1 MGKTFQ
7 EYLAFK
13 AKEKELQE
21 VEKDADGNLVNKDG
35 KVLRK
40 NRTGKKSEP
49 EASDKETEVD
59 TKPETDDEESPE
71 PKLKPKKKV
80 KAEPAEK
87 ESEPEPDTKDK
98 KSSESDAKGSEID
111 DKEEDDK
118 EAGQNI
124 VKKKQ
129 DADDVNKKDKL
140 DKKRFNPTRFVN
152 VKPEITEAVYDT
164 VVITF
169 GRMNPVT
176 VGHEKLINKV
186 ISTARTKRATPFVY
200 LTHTTD
206 PKKNPLPYNQK
217 LMFAQAAF
225 GSRLVVNSR
234 AKTIIDVAKELQR
247 TFKTLILV
255 VGSDRVKEFDTL
267 LKKYNGKEFTFDD
280 IQVISA
286 GERDPDAEGV
296 TGMSASKMRKAAEDG
311 DLNAFTKGLPSKL
324 KRQAKSVYG
333 AVRAGMGIAEGIE
346 EIEQDYLEEALTRQ
360 QRLRRK
366 MTMRRMKS
374 KIMMGRRRAM
384 KKRATLDV
392 LKNRSRRLV
401 YRMLKKRFSKGRYAD
416 MPYSA
421 RQRVDDRIKKISK
434 NRIDTLMRRFLPKVK
449 KVQQDRLAAK
459 IKKKNSTNTPKPK
472 SVKITKAIES
482 TNFDSMWESYMAE
495 RVKDGKLDPN
505 SPMGKT
511 KLTGREVTQYYRDNP
526 AAKRAARDKNI
537 KLAIELALDL
547 GGNMNYAI
555 KEIEKLKRN
564 LSKHP
569 EVKKALR
576 SANENFDYEGYAE
589 YTLEARMKSPQDKDV
604 KDLKGTQ
611 PSKYYKGVKKDT
623 KDDRD
628 AHFKAKAKMDDDNP
642 KAYTPAPG
650 DKDPKTGELKK
661 TKPSNHTDKFKKMFG
676 EQKAMKRPHM
686 LIARNGKPV
695 VDRRFKQF
703 RNGPE
708 ELEAQRV
715 RKIASLMQVA
725 EDVEF
730 IFESNPKKALK
741 SKAEKTGISYGILKK
756 VFDRGVAAWRT
767 GHRPGTTPTQW
778 GLARVNS
785 FATKSKGTWGK
796 ADKDL
801 ADKVRDKK

>member
-7 EYLAFK
+7 EYLAAK

-21 VEKDADGNLVNKDG
+21 VETDSDGNIVNKDG
-35 KVLRK
+35 KILKKAR
-40 NRTGKKSEP
+40 GKKKPEP
-49 EASDKETEVD
+49 EADGKKAEVD

-71 PKLKPKKKV
+71 PKPKPKKKV
-80 KAEPAEK
+80 
-87 ESEPEPDTKDK
+87 EPENEVEVDNTKDDLK
-98 KSSESDAKGSEID
+98 AKSKDSDVKGSEID
-111 DKEEDDK
+111 DKEDDDK
-118 EAGQNI
+118 ETGQNI
-124 VKKKQ
+124 VKKTADKKSSDEKQ
-129 DADDVNKKDKL
+129 

-152 VKPEITEAVYDT
+152 VKPEITEAMNDT

-176 VGHEKLINKV
+176 VGHEKLVNKV
-186 ISTARTKRATPFVY
+186 LMTARSKRATPFVY
-200 LTHTTD
+200 LSHTTD
-206 PKKNPLPYNQK
+206 SKKNPLPYDQK

-225 GSRLVVNSR
+225 GSRLVVKSR
-234 AKTIIDVAKELQR
+234 AKHIIDVAKELQN

-255 VGSDRVKEFDTL
+255 VGSDRVKDFDTL
-267 LKKYNGKEFTFDD
+267 LKKYNGKEFTFDN
-280 IQVISA
+280 IEVISA
-286 GERDPDAEGV
+286 GERDPDADGV
-296 TGMSASKMRKAAEDG
+296 AGMSASKMRKAAEDG
-311 DLNAFTKGLPSKL
+311 DLDTFKKGLPRKL
-324 KRQAKSVYG
+324 QRQAKSVYG
-333 AVRAGMGIAEGIE
+333 AVRAGMAIKEGIE

-366 MTMRRMKS
+366 MVMRRMKS
-374 KIMMGRRRAM
+374 KIMMGRRRAL
-384 KKRATLDV
+384 KKRATLEV

-401 YRMLKKRFSKGRYAD
+401 YRMLKKRFSKGRYAE

-449 KVQQDRLAAK
+449 AVQKARLANK
-459 IKKKNSTNTPKPK
+459 IKKKSSTTTPKPK
-472 SVKITKAIES
+472 SIKVTKAIES
-482 TNFDSMWESYMAE
+482 YDSIWESFVAE
-495 RVKDGKLDPN
+495 RVKDGKVVPN
-505 SPMGKT
+505 SPMGKQ

-526 AAKRAARDKNI
+526 AAKRAAKDKNV

-547 GGNMNYAI
+547 SGNMNYAI

-576 SANENFDYEGYAE
+576 QANENFDGEKYGE
-589 YTLEARMKSPQDKDV
+589 YTLEARMKSQQDKDV

-628 AHFKAKAKMDDDNP
+628 AHFKRKAKMDDDNP

-661 TKPSNHTDKFKKMFG
+661 TKPSNHTTNFKKMFG
-676 EQKAMKRPHM
+676 EQKILKRPHM

-695 VDRRFKQF
+695 VDKRFKHF
-703 RNGPE
+703 RNSAE
-708 ELEAQRV
+708 QLEAERQK
-715 RKIASLMQVA
+715 KIAALLQVA

-730 IFESNPKKALK
+730 IFESNPKAALK
-741 SKAEKTGISYGILKK
+741 KKAEKTGMPYGILKK

-785 FATKSKGTWGK
+785 FATKSSGTWGK
-796 ADKDL
+796 ADSDL
-801 ADKVRDKK
+801 AKKVRDSK

>member
-7 EYLAFK
+7 EYLAAK

-21 VEKDADGNLVNKDG
+21 VEKDADGNIVNKDG
-35 KVLRK
+35 KIL
-40 NRTGKKSEP
+40 KKARGNKKPEP
-49 EASDKETEVD
+49 EADGKETEVD
-59 TKPETDDEESPE
+59 TKPETDDEPE
-71 PKLKPKKKV
+71 AELKPKKKV
-80 KAEPAEK
+80 KSDDEVEVD
-87 ESEPEPDTKDK
+87 DTKDDPK
-98 KSSESDAKGSEID
+98 ASSKDSDKAGSEINDKEDD
-111 DKEEDDK
+111 DKET
-118 EAGQNI
+118 GQNI
-124 VKKKQ
+124 VKKTADKKSSDEKQ
-129 DADDVNKKDKL
+129 

-152 VKPEITEAVYDT
+152 VKPEITENLNEAAYDT
-164 VVITF
+164 AVISF

-186 ISTARTKRATPFVY
+186 LTTARSRRATPFVY
-200 LTHTTD
+200 LSHSTD
-206 PKKNPLPYNQK
+206 PKKNPLPYDQK

-225 GSRLVVNSR
+225 GRRLVVKSR
-234 AKTIIDVAKELQR
+234 ARTIIEVAKELQK

-255 VGSDRVKEFDTL
+255 VGSDRVKEFDDL
-267 LKKYNGKEFTFDD
+267 LNRYNGKEFTFDK
-280 IQVISA
+280 IEVISA

-311 DLNAFTKGLPSKL
+311 DLASFKKGLPRKLQSK
-324 KRQAKSVYG
+324 AKSVYG
-333 AVRAGMGIAEGIE
+333 AVRAGMGIKEGIE

-366 MTMRRMKS
+366 MVMRRMKS
-374 KIMMGRRRAM
+374 KIMMGRRRAL
-384 KKRATLDV
+384 KKRATLEV

-401 YRMLKKRFSKGRYAD
+401 YRMLKKRFSKGRYAE

-449 KVQQDRLAAK
+449 AVQKARLANK
-459 IKKKNSTNTPKPK
+459 IKKKNSTSTPKPK
-472 SVKITKAIES
+472 SVKVAKPAIES
-482 TNFDSMWESYMAE
+482 YDALWEAFQAE
-495 RVKDGKLDPN
+495 RVVKGKLDPN

-511 KLTGREVTQYYRDNP
+511 KLTGREVSQYYRDNP
-526 AAKRAARDKNI
+526 AAKRAARDKNV

-576 SANENFDYEGYAE
+576 SANENFDYESYAE

-611 PSKYYKGVKKDT
+611 ASKYYKGVKKDT

-628 AHFKAKAKMDDDNP
+628 AHFKRKAKMDDDNP

-661 TKPSNHTDKFKKMFG
+661 TKPSNHTTKFKKMFG
-676 EQKAMKRPHM
+676 TEQKILKRPHM

-695 VDRRFKQF
+695 VDKRFKHF

-708 ELEAQRV
+708 QLEAERQR
-715 RKIASLMQVA
+715 KMAALLQVA

-730 IFESNPKKALK
+730 IFESNPKAALK
-741 SKAEKTGISYGILKK
+741 KKAEKTGMPYGILKK

-785 FATKSKGTWGK
+785 FATKSSGTWGK
-796 ADKDL
+796 ADSDL
-801 ADKVRDKK
+801 AKKVRDSK

>member
-7 EYLAFK
+7 EYLAAK

-21 VEKDADGNLVNKDG
+21 VEKDADGNIVNKDG
-35 KVLRK
+35 KIL
-40 NRTGKKSEP
+40 KKARGNKKPEP
-49 EASDKETEVD
+49 EADGKETEVD
-59 TKPETDDEESPE
+59 TKPETDDEPE
-71 PKLKPKKKV
+71 AELKPKKKV
-80 KAEPAEK
+80 KSDDEVEVD
-87 ESEPEPDTKDK
+87 DTKDDPK
-98 KSSESDAKGSEID
+98 AASKDSDKAGTEID
-111 DKEEDDK
+111 DKEDDDK
-118 EAGQNI
+118 ETGQNI
-124 VKKKQ
+124 VKKTADKNSSDEKQ
-129 DADDVNKKDKL
+129 N
-140 DKKRFNPTRFVN
+140 KKRFNPTRFVN
-152 VKPEITEAVYDT
+152 VKPEITENLNEAAYDT
-164 VVITF
+164 AVISF

-186 ISTARTKRATPFVY
+186 LTTARSRRATPFVY
-200 LTHTTD
+200 LSHSTD
-206 PKKNPLPYNQK
+206 PKKNPLPYDQK

-225 GSRLVVNSR
+225 GRRLVVKSR
-234 AKTIIDVAKELQR
+234 ARTIIEVAKELQK

-255 VGSDRVKEFDTL
+255 VGSDRVKEFDDL
-267 LKKYNGKEFTFDD
+267 LNRYNGKEFTFDK
-280 IQVISA
+280 IEVISA

-311 DLNAFTKGLPSKL
+311 DLASFKKGLPRKLQSK
-324 KRQAKSVYG
+324 AKSVYG
-333 AVRAGMGIAEGIE
+333 AVRAGMGIKEGIE

-366 MTMRRMKS
+366 MVMRRMKS
-374 KIMMGRRRAM
+374 KIMMGRRRAL
-384 KKRATLDV
+384 KKRATLEV

-401 YRMLKKRFSKGRYAD
+401 YRMLKKRFSKGRYAE

-449 KVQQDRLAAK
+449 AVQKARLANK
-459 IKKKNSTNTPKPK
+459 IKKKNSTSTPKPK
-472 SVKITKAIES
+472 SVKVAKPAIES
-482 TNFDSMWESYMAE
+482 YDALWEAFQAE
-495 RVKDGKLDPN
+495 RVVKGKLDPN

-511 KLTGREVTQYYRDNP
+511 KLTGREVSQYYRDNP
-526 AAKRAARDKNI
+526 AAKRAARDKNV

-576 SANENFDYEGYAE
+576 SANENFDYESYAE

-628 AHFKAKAKMDDDNP
+628 AHFKRKAKMDDDNP

-661 TKPSNHTDKFKKMFG
+661 TKPSNHTTKFKKMFG
-676 EQKAMKRPHM
+676 TEQKILKRPHM

-695 VDRRFKQF
+695 VDKRFKHF

-708 ELEAQRV
+708 QLEAERQR
-715 RKIASLMQVA
+715 KMAALLQVA

-730 IFESNPKKALK
+730 IFESNPKAALK
-741 SKAEKTGISYGILKK
+741 KKAEKTGMPYGILKK

-785 FATKSKGTWGK
+785 FATKSSGTWGK
-796 ADKDL
+796 ADSDL
-801 ADKVRDKK
+801 AKKVRDSK

>member
-7 EYLAFK
+7 EYLAAK
-13 AKEKELQE
+13 AEEKELSE
-21 VEKDADGNLVNKDG
+21 VQKDADGNLVNADG
-35 KVLRK
+35 KILRK
-40 NRTGKKSEP
+40 SRGKKKPSDD
-49 EASDKETEVD
+49 EASKETEVD
-59 TKPETDDEESPE
+59 TKPETDDD
-71 PKLKPKKKV
+71 
-80 KAEPAEK
+80 
-87 ESEPEPDTKDK
+87 ESEPEKKDEPK
-98 KSSESDAKGSEID
+98 KEPEQKDD
-111 DKEEDDK
+111 DKEKDDDDDK
-118 EAGQNI
+118 E
-124 VKKKQ
+124 
-129 DADDVNKKDKL
+129 KKDSK
-140 DKKRFNPTRFVN
+140 DIKRFNPSKYVN
-152 VKPEITEAVYDT
+152 VKPEITEAMNDT

-176 VGHEKLINKV
+176 VGHEKLISKV

-200 LTHTTD
+200 LSHTTD
-206 PKKNPLPYNQK
+206 AKKNPLPYDQK

-225 GSRLVVNSR
+225 GSRLVVKSR

-267 LKKYNGKEFTFDD
+267 LKKYNGKEFNFDN
-280 IQVISA
+280 IEVISA

-296 TGMSASKMRKAAEDG
+296 AGMSASKMRKAAEDG
-311 DLNAFTKGLPSKL
+311 DLDTFTKGLPRKL
-324 KRQAKSVYG
+324 QRQAKSVYG

-346 EIEQDYLEEALTRQ
+346 EIEADYLSEALTRQ
-360 QRLRRK
+360 QRLKRK
-366 MTMRRMKS
+366 MIMRRMKS
-374 KIMMGRRRAM
+374 KIMMGRRRAL
-384 KKRATLDV
+384 KKRATLAV

-421 RQRVDDRIKKISK
+421 RQRVDDRVGKIPK
-434 NRIDTLMRRFLPKVK
+434 NRIDTLMRRFLPQVK
-449 KVQQDRLAAK
+449 KAQNDRLAAK
-459 IKKKNSTNTPKPK
+459 IKKKNSTSTPKPK
-472 SVKITKAIES
+472 SVKVAKPAIE
-482 TNFDSMWESYMAE
+482 NYDSLWESFKAE
-495 RVKDGKLDPN
+495 RVKDGKVVPN
-505 SPMGKT
+505 SPMGKS
-511 KLTGREVTQYYRDNP
+511 KLTGREVSQYYRDNP
-526 AAKRAARDKNI
+526 AAKRAARDEKT

-547 GGNMNYAI
+547 SGNMNYAI

-569 EVKKALR
+569 EVKKALQ
-576 SANENFDYEGYAE
+576 SANENFDYEKYAE
-589 YTLEARMKSPQDKDV
+589 YTLEARMNSPQDKDV

-611 PSKYYKGVKKDT
+611 PSKYYKGVEKDT

-628 AHFKAKAKMDDDNP
+628 AHFKRKAKMDDDNP

-661 TKPSNHTDKFKKMFG
+661 TKPSSHTTKFKKMFG
-676 EQKAMKRPHM
+676 AEQKVMKRPHM
-686 LIARNGKPV
+686 LLAKNGKPV
-695 VDRRFKQF
+695 IDKRFKQF

-708 ELEAQRV
+708 QLEAERI
-715 RKIASLMQVA
+715 RKLDMVMKVA

-730 IFESNPKKALK
+730 IFESNPKAALK
-741 SKAEKTGISYGILKK
+741 KKADKTGISYGILKK

-785 FATKSKGTWGK
+785 FATKGKGTWGK
-796 ADKDL
+796 ADSDL
-801 ADKVRDKK
+801 AKKVRDSK

>member
-7 EYLAFK
+7 EYLAAK

-21 VEKDADGNLVNKDG
+21 VEKDADGNIVNKDG
-35 KVLRK
+35 KIL
-40 NRTGKKSEP
+40 KKARGNKKPEP
-49 EASDKETEVD
+49 EADGKETEVD

-71 PKLKPKKKV
+71 PKPKPKKKV
-80 KAEPAEK
+80 KSDDEVEVD
-87 ESEPEPDTKDK
+87 DTKDDPK
-98 KSSESDAKGSEID
+98 ASSKDSDKAGSEID
-111 DKEEDDK
+111 DKEDDDK
-118 EAGQNI
+118 ETGQNI
-124 VKKKQ
+124 VKKTADKNSSDEKQ
-129 DADDVNKKDKL
+129 

-152 VKPEITEAVYDT
+152 VKPEITEAMNDT

-186 ISTARTKRATPFVY
+186 LATARSKRATPFVY
-200 LTHTTD
+200 LSHTTD
-206 PKKNPLPYNQK
+206 SKKNPLPYDQK

-225 GSRLVVNSR
+225 GSRLVVKSR
-234 AKTIIDVAKELQR
+234 AKTIIQIAQELQK

-255 VGSDRVKEFDTL
+255 VGSDRVKEFESL
-267 LKKYNGKEFTFDD
+267 LNRYNGKEFTFDN
-280 IQVISA
+280 IEVISA
-286 GERDPDAEGV
+286 GERDPDKEGV
-296 TGMSASKMRKAAEDG
+296 AGMSASKMRKAAEDG
-311 DLNAFTKGLPSKL
+311 DLNTFKKGLPRKLQSK
-324 KRQAKSVYG
+324 AKSVYG
-333 AVRAGMGIAEGIE
+333 AVRAGMGIKEGIE
-346 EIEQDYLEEALTRQ
+346 EIEQDYLAEALTRQ

-366 MTMRRMKS
+366 MVMRRMKS
-374 KIMMGRRRAM
+374 KIMMGRRRAL
-384 KKRATLDV
+384 KKRATLEV

-421 RQRVDDRIKKISK
+421 RGRVDDRIKKISK

-449 KVQQDRLAAK
+449 GVEKARLANK
-459 IKKKNSTNTPKPK
+459 IKKKNSTSTPKPK
-472 SVKITKAIES
+472 SVKIAKPAIES
-482 TNFDSMWESYMAE
+482 YDSLWEAFQAE
-495 RVKDGKLDPN
+495 RVVKGKLDPN

-511 KLTGREVTQYYRDNP
+511 KLTGREVSQYYRDNP
-526 AAKRAARDKNI
+526 AAKRAARDKNV

-569 EVKKALR
+569 EVQKALR
-576 SANENFDYEGYAE
+576 SANENFDYESYAE

-628 AHFKAKAKMDDDNP
+628 AHFKRKAKMNDDNP

-661 TKPSNHTDKFKKMFG
+661 TKPSNHTTKFKKMFG
-676 EQKAMKRPHM
+676 EQKILKKPHM

-695 VDRRFKQF
+695 VDKRFKHF
-703 RNGPE
+703 RNSAE
-708 ELEAQRV
+708 QLEAERQK
-715 RKIASLMQVA
+715 KIAALLQVA

-730 IFESNPKKALK
+730 IFESNPKAALK
-741 SKAEKTGISYGILKK
+741 NKADKTGISYGILKK

-801 ADKVRDKK
+801 ADKVSDSK

>member
-7 EYLAFK
+7 EYLAIK

-21 VEKDADGNLVNKDG
+21 VETDSDGNIVNKDG
-35 KVLRK
+35 KILKKAR
-40 NRTGKKSEP
+40 GKKKPEP
-49 EASDKETEVD
+49 EADGKETEVD

-71 PKLKPKKKV
+71 PELKPKKKV
-80 KAEPAEK
+80 KSDDEIEVD
-87 ESEPEPDTKDK
+87 DTKDDPK
-98 KSSESDAKGSEID
+98 ASSKDSDKAGTEID
-111 DKEEDDK
+111 DKEDDDK
-118 EAGQNI
+118 ETGQNI
-124 VKKKQ
+124 VKKTADKNSSDEKQ
-129 DADDVNKKDKL
+129 N
-140 DKKRFNPTRFVN
+140 KKRFNPTRFVN
-152 VKPEITEAVYDT
+152 VKPEITEAMNDT

-186 ISTARTKRATPFVY
+186 LATAKSKRATPFVY
-200 LTHTTD
+200 LSHTTD
-206 PKKNPLPYNQK
+206 SKKNPLPYDQK

-225 GSRLVVNSR
+225 GSRLVVKSR
-234 AKTIIDVAKELQR
+234 AKTIIQIAQELQK

-255 VGSDRVKEFDTL
+255 VGSDRVKEFETL
-267 LKKYNGKEFTFDD
+267 LNKYNGKEFKFDN
-280 IQVISA
+280 IEVISA
-286 GERDPDAEGV
+286 GERDPDADGV
-296 TGMSASKMRKAAEDG
+296 AGMSASKMRKAAEDG
-311 DLNAFTKGLPSKL
+311 DLNTFKKGLPRKLQSK
-324 KRQAKSVYG
+324 AKSVYG
-333 AVRAGMGIAEGIE
+333 AVRAGMGIKEGIE

-366 MTMRRMKS
+366 MVMRRMKS
-374 KIMMGRRRAM
+374 KIMMGRRRAL
-384 KKRATLDV
+384 KKRATLEV

-449 KVQQDRLAAK
+449 AVQKARLANK
-459 IKKKNSTNTPKPK
+459 IKKKNSTSTPKPK
-472 SVKITKAIES
+472 SVKIAKPAIES
-482 TNFDSMWESYMAE
+482 YDSLWEAFQAE
-495 RVKDGKLDPN
+495 RVVKGKLDPN

-511 KLTGREVTQYYRDNP
+511 KLTGREVSQYYRDNP

-569 EVKKALR
+569 EVQKALR
-576 SANENFDYEGYAE
+576 SANENFDYESYAE

-628 AHFKAKAKMDDDNP
+628 AHFKRKAKMDDDNP

-661 TKPSNHTDKFKKMFG
+661 TKPSQHTNKFKKMFG
-676 EQKAMKRPHM
+676 TEQKMLKRPHM

-695 VDRRFKQF
+695 VDKRFKHF

-708 ELEAQRV
+708 QLEAERQR
-715 RKIASLMQVA
+715 KMATLLQVA

-730 IFESNPKKALK
+730 IFESNPKAALK
-741 SKAEKTGISYGILKK
+741 KKAEKTGMPYGILKK

-785 FATKSKGTWGK
+785 FATKSSGTWGK
-796 ADKDL
+796 ADSDL
-801 ADKVRDKK
+801 AKKVRDSK